1 MEIGDRVESYE
12 FDSFEHSSTEREI
25 EPEFLKFMNSNV
37 DDVKEGESDDWA
49 VEIEQPKQSA
59 ILPNTAEYPPWI
71 SHYMVEQEHQ
81 QRAATT
87 TTTEKVN
94 IVIGSTYFCFVFI
107 NHFIFSGSSEA
118 NVWPS

>member
-71 SHYMVEQEHQ
+71 SHYMVEQEQQ
-81 QRAATT
+81 QRATT

-94 IVIGSTYFCFVFI
+94 IIIFFFVFI